1 MSNRINGVQVVLPS
15 GALRNE
21 DISPS
26 AAIEVAKLEQRVLA
40 EYPIPFV
47 DMRVWD
53 AVTSLPVSA
62 AANDDLGLINGTFGT
77 HSLVLRTGDLKA
89 AGSTSRKIRFET
101 PVPPNY
107 DDGQTIQ
114 LRVRCGMETTIADV
128 TASVDL
134 EVYKPYGDG
143 AVGSDLCSTAATAC
157 NSLTI
162 ADKDFVID
170 ASGVDPSDRLQCVLT
185 FLVNDGATATA
196 VQGVVTHVA
205 LLCDTR
211 G

>member
-1 MSNRINGVQVVLPS
+1 MANRINGVQVVLPA
-15 GALRNE
+15 GALKNE
-21 DISPS
+21 DL
-26 AAIEVAKLEQRVLA
+26 AANASIEVAKLEQRVLSEFPVA
-40 EYPIPFV
+40 FT

-89 AGSTSRKIRFET
+89 AGSTSRKIRFEI
-101 PVPPNY
+101 PVPHNY

-114 LRVRCGMETTIADV
+114 VRIRCGMETTIADNAA
-128 TASVDL
+128 TVDL
-134 EVYKPYGDG
+134 QVYKPDGDG
-143 AVGSDLCSTAATAC
+143 AVGSDLCTTAATTA

-162 ADKDFVID
+162 GDKDFTLD
-170 ASGVDPSDRLQCVLT
+170 ASGVDPSDRLQCVAT
-185 FLVNDGATATA
+185 FLVNDAATATA
-196 VQGVVTHVA
+196 VQGVITHVA